1 MSECVLTA
9 TLRLVDAT
17 RPAIFTI
24 HAVSAPGSVLYAAAS
39 DMRLLLLE
47 LLLTDETDVAGSGS
61 ARS

>member
-1 MSECVLTA
+1 
-9 TLRLVDAT
+9 
-17 RPAIFTI
+17 
-24 HAVSAPGSVLYAAAS
+24 VSAPGSVLYAAAS